1 MQNEDLKNLY
11 DATVELLKEVAQTY
25 SNVSSL
31 NPYKLPSIQRGFFSQ
46 TRGKNAHDKFEKAV
60 QLAKRQFII
69 NDQDID
75 ANEIAATRPDNREL
89 SFIPQP
95 YVARMQNPET
105 ISSDLVMIM
114 YEYYLRAMEYKHKK
128 KIQNACESMLDQVGE
143 QEYVGKDTAKH
154 GTSTQTYQMMQD
166 VIKTQLYA
174 MRERQGSVGKTVGV
188 FGRMASALN
197 LGLNMAVAG
206 TGLFTAQTAHLM
218 NAFEGQKYGVRETA
232 NAFIEVVKSLVQ
244 SNLGYRILG
253 CNSRLFQ
260 QNLMELFNVSE
271 QGTRK
276 FRDTNMHRL
285 IAGVKHNWL
294 FGMLTMVDYL
304 IKAQILDSVLMSFR
318 FVDGEFITKDMIVNK
333 YYKMGTFTGGDEY
346 KAKIRQFEKVKIYMP
361 F

>member
-95 YVARMQNPET
+95 YIARMQNPET

-128 KIQNACESMLDQVGE
+128 KI
-143 QEYVGKDTAKH
+143 
-154 GTSTQTYQMMQD
+154 
-166 VIKTQLYA
+166 
-174 MRERQGSVGKTVGV
+174 
-188 FGRMASALN
+188 
-197 LGLNMAVAG
+197 
-206 TGLFTAQTAHLM
+206 
-218 NAFEGQKYGVRETA
+218 
-232 NAFIEVVKSLVQ
+232 
-244 SNLGYRILG
+244 
-253 CNSRLFQ
+253 
-260 QNLMELFNVSE
+260 
-271 QGTRK
+271 
-276 FRDTNMHRL
+276 
-285 IAGVKHNWL
+285 
-294 FGMLTMVDYL
+294 
-304 IKAQILDSVLMSFR
+304 
-318 FVDGEFITKDMIVNK
+318 
-333 YYKMGTFTGGDEY
+333 
-346 KAKIRQFEKVKIYMP
+346 
-361 F
+361 